1 MTAIRKNQNMNGSG
15 CKLIKQ
21 WGGFSEKGAKI
32 ISLAKARNEKI
43 LPQPKNDFVIMSQLQ
58 IRKKLE
64 SDTKEY
70 LKAGGKIKQ
79 IPQGLC
85 ILETIFQDKT

>member
-1 MTAIRKNQNMNGSG
+1 MNGRGS
-15 CKLIKQ
+15 KLTEQ
-21 WGGFSEKGAKI
+21 WGGFSERGARI

-43 LPQPKNDFVIMSQLQ
+43 SPQPKNDFVIMSQPQ

-64 SDTKEY
+64 SDTQTY

-79 IPQGLC
+79 IPEGFC
-85 ILETIFQDKT
+85 KSETTFQDKT

>member
-1 MTAIRKNQNMNGSG
+1 MLAIRKNQNMNERG

-43 LPQPKNDFVIMSQLQ
+43 SPQQRNAFVLMSQLQ

-64 SDTKEY
+64 SDTQTY

-79 IPQGLC
+79 IPEGFC
-85 ILETIFQDKT
+85 KSETTFQDKT